1 MAKQI
6 ITPVQ
11 KRFSDV
17 DSFMHVNNIWQQSYF
32 DMGKT
37 DFYTTVLGTTGVFD
51 KLRIITASTH
61 TDYYGQVRLMDD
73 IIVTT
78 DVSRIGNKSMTL
90 HQRIM
95 CGDKCLTESSSV
107 MIAFDFDTQH
117 TVAIPDSWRENLEE
131 YLVHSEGL
139 LLLSYRK

>member
-1 MAKQI
+1 MNKQL

-37 DFYTTVLGTTGVFD
+37 DFYTKVLGITGVFD

-61 TDYYGQVRLMDD
+61 TDYFGQVRLTDD
-73 IIVTT
+73 IEVVT
-78 DVSRIGNKSMTL
+78 DVSRLGNKSMTL

-95 CGDKCLTESSSV
+95 CGERCLTESSSV
-107 MIAFDFDTQH
+107 MVAFDFEAQQ
-117 TVAIPDSWRENLEE
+117 TVPMPDEWRVKLEE
-131 YLVHSEGL
+131 YLIRS
-139 LLLSYRK
+139 

>member
-1 MAKQI
+1 MAEKL

-37 DFYTTVLGTTGVFD
+37 DFYTKVLGITGVFD

-61 TDYYGQVRLMDD
+61 TDYFGQVRLTDD
-73 IIVTT
+73 IVVVT
-78 DVSRIGNKSMTL
+78 DVSRLGNKSMTL

-95 CGDKCLTESSSV
+95 CGERCLTESSSV
-107 MIAFDFDTQH
+107 MVAFDFETQQ
-117 TVAIPDSWRENLEE
+117 TVPMPDEWRRKLEE
-131 YLVHSEGL
+131 YLIHS
-139 LLLSYRK
+139 

>member
-1 MAKQI
+1 MAKSL
-6 ITPVQ
+6 ITIVQ

-61 TDYYGQVRLMDD
+61 TDYYGQVRLHDD
-73 IIVTT
+73 IVVRT
-78 DVSRIGNKSMTL
+78 DVSRIGTKSMTL
-90 HQRIM
+90 HQCIM
-95 CGDKCLTESSSV
+95 LGDKVLTESSSV
-107 MIAFDFDTQH
+107 MVAFDFEEQRSVEMPED
-117 TVAIPDSWRENLEE
+117 WRVKLSE
-131 YLVHSEGL
+131 YLITE
-139 LLLSYRK
+139 

>member
-32 DMGKT
+32 DMGT
-37 DFYTTVLGTTGVFD
+37 TAFYTQVLGITGVFD

-61 TDYYGQVRLMDD
+61 TDYYGQVRLTDD
-73 IIVTT
+73 IVVVT

-95 CGDKCLTESSSV
+95 LGDKCLTESSSV
-107 MIAFDFDTQH
+107 MVAFDFETQQ
-117 TVAIPDSWRENLEE
+117 TVAMPEEWRVKLGE
-131 YLVHSEGL
+131 YLIHSEG
-139 LLLSYRK
+139 

>member
-1 MAKQI
+1 MAKQL

-37 DFYTTVLGTTGVFD
+37 DFYVKVLGIPGVFD
-51 KLRIITASTH
+51 RMRIITASTH
-61 TDYYGQVRLMDD
+61 TDYLGQVRLTDD
-73 IIVTT
+73 IVVTT
-78 DVSRIGNKSMTL
+78 DVTRLGNKSMTL

-95 CGDKCLTESSSV
+95 AGDKCLTESSSV
-107 MIAFDFDTQH
+107 MVAFDFELQQ
-117 TVAIPDSWRENLEE
+117 TVPLPEEWRERLSE
-131 YLVHSEGL
+131 YLTNDSNI
-139 LLLSYRK
+139 K

>member
-1 MAKQI
+1 MSKQL

-37 DFYTTVLGTTGVFD
+37 QFYTQVLGITGVFD

-61 TDYYGQVRLMDD
+61 TDYLGQVRLTDD
-73 IIVTT
+73 IVVVT
-78 DVSRIGNKSMTL
+78 DVARVGNKSMTL

-95 CGDKCLTESSSV
+95 SGDRCLTESSSV
-107 MIAFDFDTQH
+107 MVAFDFELQQ
-117 TVAIPDSWRENLEE
+117 TVPIPEEWREKLSE
-131 YLVHSEGL
+131 YLIEA
-139 LLLSYRK
+139 

>member
-1 MAKQI
+1 MAKSL
-6 ITPVQ
+6 ITIVQ

-61 TDYYGQVRLMDD
+61 TDYYGQVRLHDD
-73 IIVTT
+73 IVVRT
-78 DVSRIGNKSMTL
+78 DVSRIGTKSMTL
-90 HQRIM
+90 HQCIM
-95 CGDKCLTESSSV
+95 LGDKVLTESSSV
-107 MIAFDFDTQH
+107 MVAFDFEEQRSVEMPED
-117 TVAIPDSWRENLEE
+117 WRAKLAE
-131 YLVHSEGL
+131 YLITE
-139 LLLSYRK
+139 

>member
-1 MAKQI
+1 MAKQL

-37 DFYTTVLGTTGVFD
+37 DFYVKVLGIPGVFD
-51 KLRIITASTH
+51 RMRIITASTH
-61 TDYYGQVRLMDD
+61 TDYLGQVRLMDD
-73 IIVTT
+73 IVVTT
-78 DVSRIGNKSMTL
+78 DVSRLGNKSMTL

-95 CGDKCLTESSSV
+95 LGDKCLTESSSV
-107 MIAFDFDTQH
+107 MVAFDFELQQ
-117 TVAIPDSWRENLEE
+117 TVPLPEEWRVRLSE
-131 YLVHSEGL
+131 YLTNDSNI
-139 LLLSYRK
+139 K

>member
-1 MAKQI
+1 MNKQL

-37 DFYTTVLGTTGVFD
+37 DFYTKVLGITGVFD

-61 TDYYGQVRLMDD
+61 TDYFGQVRLTDD
-73 IIVTT
+73 IVVVT
-78 DVSRIGNKSMTL
+78 DVSRLGNKSMTL

-95 CGDKCLTESSSV
+95 CGERCLTESSSV
-107 MIAFDFDTQH
+107 MVAFDFEAQQ
-117 TVAIPDSWRENLEE
+117 TVPMPDEWRVKLEE
-131 YLVHSEGL
+131 YLVRS
-139 LLLSYRK
+139 

>member
-1 MAKQI
+1 MAKELR
-6 ITPVQ
+6 TPVQ

-37 DFYTTVLGTTGVFD
+37 DFYTKVLGITGVFD
-51 KLRIITASTH
+51 RLRIITASTH
-61 TDYYGQVRLMDD
+61 TDYLGQVRLMDD
-73 IIVTT
+73 IVVVT

-95 CGDKCLTESSSV
+95 SGDRCLTESSSV
-107 MIAFDFDTQH
+107 MVAFDFETQQ
-117 TVAIPDSWRENLEE
+117 TVPMPEEWRNALEE
-131 YLVHSEGL
+131 YLIHS
-139 LLLSYRK
+139 

>member
-1 MAKQI
+1 MAKQL

-37 DFYTTVLGTTGVFD
+37 EFYTKVLGITGVFD

-61 TDYYGQVRLMDD
+61 TDYLGQVRLTDD
-73 IIVTT
+73 IVVAT
-78 DVSRIGNKSMTL
+78 DVSRLGNKSMTL

-95 CGDKCLTESSSV
+95 SGDRCLTESSSV
-107 MIAFDFDTQH
+107 MVAFDFETQQ
-117 TVAIPDSWRENLEE
+117 TVPLPEEWRVKLAE
-131 YLVHSEGL
+131 YLINVE
-139 LLLSYRK
+139 

>member
-1 MAKQI
+1 MAERL

-37 DFYTTVLGTTGVFD
+37 DFYTKVLGITGVFD

-73 IIVTT
+73 IVVVT
-78 DVSRIGNKSMTL
+78 DVSRLGNKSMTL

-95 CGDKCLTESSSV
+95 LDDKCLTESSSV
-107 MIAFDFDTQH
+107 MVAFDFETQQS
-117 TVAIPDSWRENLEE
+117 VPMPEEWRRKLEE
-131 YLVHSEGL
+131 YLVHS
-139 LLLSYRK
+139 

>member
-1 MAKQI
+1 MAKQL

-37 DFYTTVLGTTGVFD
+37 QFYTQVLGITGVFD

-61 TDYYGQVRLMDD
+61 TDYLGQVRLTDD
-73 IIVTT
+73 IVVVT
-78 DVSRIGNKSMTL
+78 DVARLGNKSMTL

-95 CGDKCLTESSSV
+95 SGDRCLTESSSV
-107 MIAFDFDTQH
+107 MVAFDFELQQ
-117 TVAIPDSWRENLEE
+117 TVPIPEEWREKLSE
-131 YLVHSEGL
+131 YLIEA
-139 LLLSYRK
+139 

>member
-1 MAKQI
+1 MAEKL

-37 DFYTTVLGTTGVFD
+37 EFYSKVLGITGVFD

-61 TDYYGQVRLMDD
+61 TDYLGQVRLTDD
-73 IIVTT
+73 IVVTT
-78 DVSRIGNKSMTL
+78 DVSRLGNKSMTL
-90 HQRIM
+90 HQCIM
-95 CGDKCLTESSSV
+95 SGDRVLTESSSV
-107 MIAFDFDTQH
+107 MVAFDFETQA
-117 TVAIPDSWRENLEE
+117 TVAIPEEWRAKLMP
-131 YLVHSEGL
+131 YLTE
-139 LLLSYRK
+139 

>member
-1 MAKQI
+1 MAEKL

-37 DFYTTVLGTTGVFD
+37 EFYTKVLGITGVFD

-61 TDYYGQVRLMDD
+61 TDYLGQVRLTDD
-73 IIVTT
+73 IVVTT
-78 DVSRIGNKSMTL
+78 DVSRLGNKSMTL
-90 HQRIM
+90 HQCIVSGERV
-95 CGDKCLTESSSV
+95 LTESSSV
-107 MIAFDFDTQH
+107 MVAFDFETQA
-117 TVAIPDSWRENLEE
+117 TVPIPEEWRTKLKP
-131 YLVHSEGL
+131 YLTE
-139 LLLSYRK
+139 

>member
-1 MAKQI
+1 MAKQL

-37 DFYTTVLGTTGVFD
+37 EFYTKVLGITGVFD

-61 TDYYGQVRLMDD
+61 TDYLGQVRLTDD
-73 IIVTT
+73 IVVAT
-78 DVSRIGNKSMTL
+78 DVSRLGNKSMTL

-95 CGDKCLTESSSV
+95 LGDKCLTESSSV
-107 MIAFDFDTQH
+107 MVAFDFETQQ
-117 TVAIPDSWRENLEE
+117 TVPMPQEWRDRLTP
-131 YLVHSEGL
+131 YLVES
-139 LLLSYRK
+139 K

>member
-1 MAKQI
+1 MAKSL
-6 ITPVQ
+6 ITIVQ

-61 TDYYGQVRLMDD
+61 TDYYDQVRLHDD
-73 IIVTT
+73 IVVRT
-78 DVSRIGNKSMTL
+78 DVSRIGTKSMTL
-90 HQRIM
+90 HQCIM
-95 CGDKCLTESSSV
+95 LGDKVLTESSSV
-107 MIAFDFDTQH
+107 MVAFDFEEQRSVEMPED
-117 TVAIPDSWRENLEE
+117 WRVKLAE
-131 YLVHSEGL
+131 YLITE
-139 LLLSYRK
+139 

>member
-1 MAKQI
+1 MNKQL

-37 DFYTTVLGTTGVFD
+37 DFYTKVLGITGVFD

-61 TDYYGQVRLMDD
+61 TDYFGQVRLTDD
-73 IIVTT
+73 IVVVT
-78 DVSRIGNKSMTL
+78 DVSRLGNKSMTL

-95 CGDKCLTESSSV
+95 HGDRCLTESSSV
-107 MIAFDFDTQH
+107 MVAFDFETQQ
-117 TVAIPDSWRENLEE
+117 TVPMPDEWRRKLEE
-131 YLVHSEGL
+131 YLIHS
-139 LLLSYRK
+139 

>member
-1 MAKQI
+1 MAKQL

-37 DFYTTVLGTTGVFD
+37 DFYVKVLGIPGVFD
-51 KLRIITASTH
+51 RMRIITASTH
-61 TDYYGQVRLMDD
+61 TDYLGQVRLMDD
-73 IIVTT
+73 IVVTT
-78 DVSRIGNKSMTL
+78 DVSRLGNKSMTL

-95 CGDKCLTESSSV
+95 AGDKCLTESSSV
-107 MIAFDFDTQH
+107 MVAFDFELQQ
-117 TVAIPDSWRENLEE
+117 TVPLPEEWRERLSE
-131 YLVHSEGL
+131 YLTNDS
-139 LLLSYRK
+139 SIK

>member
-1 MAKQI
+1 MAKQL

-37 DFYTTVLGTTGVFD
+37 NFYTEVLGITGVFD

-61 TDYYGQVRLMDD
+61 TDYLGQVRLTDD
-73 IIVTT
+73 IVVVT
-78 DVSRIGNKSMTL
+78 DVSRLGNKSMTL

-107 MIAFDFDTQH
+107 MVAFDFETQQ
-117 TVAIPDSWRENLEE
+117 TVPMPDEWRRNLEE
-131 YLVHSEGL
+131 YLVRS
-139 LLLSYRK
+139 

>member
-1 MAKQI
+1 MAEYL

-37 DFYTTVLGTTGVFD
+37 DFYTKVLGITGVFD

-61 TDYYGQVRLMDD
+61 TDYLGQVRLTDD
-73 IIVTT
+73 IVVKT

-90 HQRIM
+90 HQCIM
-95 CGDKCLTESSSV
+95 LGDKILTESSSV
-107 MIAFDFDTQH
+107 MVAFDFETQQ
-117 TVAIPDSWRENLEE
+117 TVPMPEE
-131 YLVHSEGL
+131 WKLKLSTYLTE
-139 LLLSYRK
+139 

>member
-1 MAKQI
+1 MAKQL

-37 DFYTTVLGTTGVFD
+37 QFYTQVLGITGVFD

-61 TDYYGQVRLMDD
+61 TDYLDQVRLTDD
-73 IIVTT
+73 IVVVT
-78 DVSRIGNKSMTL
+78 DVARVGNKSMTL

-95 CGDKCLTESSSV
+95 SGDRCLTESSSV
-107 MIAFDFDTQH
+107 MVAFDFELQQ
-117 TVAIPDSWRENLEE
+117 TVPIPEEWREKLSE
-131 YLVHSEGL
+131 YLIEA
-139 LLLSYRK
+139 

>member
-1 MAKQI
+1 MAKQLV
-6 ITPVQ
+6 TPVQ

-37 DFYTTVLGTTGVFD
+37 EFYTKVLGITGVFD

-61 TDYYGQVRLMDD
+61 TDYLGQVRLTDD
-73 IIVTT
+73 IVVTT
-78 DVSRIGNKSMTL
+78 DVSRLGNKSMTL

-95 CGDKCLTESSSV
+95 SGDRCLTESSSV
-107 MIAFDFDTQH
+107 MVAFDFETQQ
-117 TVAIPDSWRENLEE
+117 TVPIPDEWRTKLAE
-131 YLVHSEGL
+131 YLINEQ
-139 LLLSYRK
+139 

>member
-1 MAKQI
+1 MAKQL

-37 DFYTTVLGTTGVFD
+37 DFYTKVLGITGVFD

-61 TDYYGQVRLMDD
+61 TDYYGQVHLTDD
-73 IIVTT
+73 IVVVT
-78 DVSRIGNKSMTL
+78 DVSRLGNKSMTL

-95 CGDKCLTESSSV
+95 CGEKCLTESSSV
-107 MIAFDFDTQH
+107 MVAFDFETQQS
-117 TVAIPDSWRENLEE
+117 VPMPEKWRKALEE
-131 YLVHSEGL
+131 YLIHS
-139 LLLSYRK
+139 

>member
-1 MAKQI
+1 MNKCL
-6 ITPVQ
+6 ITAVQ

-17 DSFMHVNNIWQQSYF
+17 DSFMHVNHIWQQSYF

-37 DFYTTVLGTTGVFD
+37 DFYTKVLGITGVFD

-73 IIVTT
+73 IVVVT
-78 DVSRIGNKSMTL
+78 DVSRLGNKSMTL

-95 CGDKCLTESSSV
+95 LGDKCLTESSSV
-107 MIAFDFDTQH
+107 MVAFDFETQQS
-117 TVAIPDSWRENLEE
+117 VPMPEEWRTRLEE
-131 YLVHSEGL
+131 YLVRSE
-139 LLLSYRK
+139 RE

>member
-1 MAKQI
+1 MNKQL

-37 DFYTTVLGTTGVFD
+37 DFYTKILGITGVFD

-61 TDYYGQVRLMDD
+61 TDYFGQVRLTDD
-73 IIVTT
+73 IVVVT
-78 DVSRIGNKSMTL
+78 DVSRLGNKSMTL

-95 CGDKCLTESSSV
+95 CGERCLTESSSV
-107 MIAFDFDTQH
+107 MVAFDFETQQ
-117 TVAIPDSWRENLEE
+117 TVSMPDEWRRKLEE
-131 YLVHSEGL
+131 YLIHS
-139 LLLSYRK
+139 

>member
-1 MAKQI
+1 MNKQL

-37 DFYTTVLGTTGVFD
+37 DFYTKVLGITGVFD

-61 TDYYGQVRLMDD
+61 TDYYGQVRLTDD
-73 IIVTT
+73 IVVVT
-78 DVSRIGNKSMTL
+78 DVSRLGNKSMTL

-95 CGDKCLTESSSV
+95 CGERCLTESSSV
-107 MIAFDFDTQH
+107 MVAFDFETQQ
-117 TVAIPDSWRENLEE
+117 TVTMPDEWRKALEE
-131 YLVHSEGL
+131 YLIRS
-139 LLLSYRK
+139 

>member
-1 MAKQI
+1 MAKQLV
-6 ITPVQ
+6 TPVQ

-37 DFYTTVLGTTGVFD
+37 GFYTKVLGITGVFD

-73 IIVTT
+73 IVVVT
-78 DVSRIGNKSMTL
+78 DVSRLGNKSMTL

-95 CGDKCLTESSSV
+95 HDDKCLTESSSV
-107 MIAFDFDTQH
+107 MVAFDFETQQ
-117 TVAIPDSWRENLEE
+117 TVLMPDEWRRKLEE
-131 YLVHSEGL
+131 YLVQS
-139 LLLSYRK
+139 

>member
-1 MAKQI
+1 MAKQL

-37 DFYTTVLGTTGVFD
+37 DFYVKVLGIPGVFD
-51 KLRIITASTH
+51 RMRIITASTH
-61 TDYYGQVRLMDD
+61 TDYLGQVRLMDD
-73 IIVTT
+73 IVVTT
-78 DVSRIGNKSMTL
+78 DVSRLGNKSMTL

-95 CGDKCLTESSSV
+95 AGDKCLTESSSV
-107 MIAFDFDTQH
+107 MVAFDFELQQ
-117 TVAIPDSWRENLEE
+117 TVPLPEEWRERLSE
-131 YLVHSEGL
+131 YLANDSNI
-139 LLLSYRK
+139 K

>member
-1 MAKQI
+1 MAKQL

-37 DFYTTVLGTTGVFD
+37 DFYVKVLGIPGVFD
-51 KLRIITASTH
+51 RMRIITASTH
-61 TDYYGQVRLMDD
+61 TDYLGQVRLMDD
-73 IIVTT
+73 IVVTT
-78 DVSRIGNKSMTL
+78 DVSRLGNKSMTL

-95 CGDKCLTESSSV
+95 AGDKCLTESSSV
-107 MIAFDFDTQH
+107 MVAFDFELQQ
-117 TVAIPDSWRENLEE
+117 TVPLPEEWRERLSE
-131 YLVHSEGL
+131 YLTNDSTT
-139 LLLSYRK
+139 K